1 MWAVVCIGAE
11 CEGTVRKRV
20 KKKMPFFKVAP
31 GAVSHRCSTSPTF
44 ALSPSHMSHL
54 QTALPEAPASLT
66 AVASAAQETNCPPSW
81 CQRTQEISQ
90 VASCEAAAAAPGTGR
105 APPPATAAGLG
116 LAAASSR
123 SPSPDKAQLRQAGK
137 AELRSTQD
145 GAEQKNAA
153 LFSQGKL

>member
-1 MWAVVCIGAE
+1 MVYIGAE
-11 CEGTVRKRV
+11 NERTVLKEREKG
-20 KKKMPFFKVAP
+20 PFSKSFLVP
-31 GAVSHRCSTSPTF
+31 SLTTVVPHPPLPCLLPTGLTF
-44 ALSPSHMSHL
+44 RPR
-54 QTALPEAPASLT
+54 LPEASASLT

-90 VASCEAAAAAPGTGR
+90 VASCKAAAAAPGTGR
-105 APPPATAAGLG
+105 APPPATTAGLG
-116 LAAASSR
+116 LAAASPR
-123 SPSPDKAQLRQAGK
+123 SPSPDKAQPRQAGK

>member
-1 MWAVVCIGAE
+1 MQEALLSLHHKNSTHASSPFPRARDI
-11 CEGTVRKRV
+11 TLIRKPDKRSRQPSENSELV
-20 KKKMPFFKVAP
+20 
-31 GAVSHRCSTSPTF
+31 
-44 ALSPSHMSHL
+44 SPSDRGSQKL
-54 QTALPEAPASLT
+54 LPLLT

-90 VASCEAAAAAPGTGR
+90 VASCKAAAAASGTGR

-116 LAAASSR
+116 LAAASPR
-123 SPSPDKAQLRQAGK
+123 SPSPDKAQPRQAGK

-145 GAEQKNAA
+145 GVEQKNAA